1 MEAILNDKE
10 FLEILIKKFPEDEK
24 THLKQEYDKLTN
36 KHQKVDFLYTI
47 SEFIDYDY
55 KSCMEILKR
64 NFFA

>member
-10 FLEILIKKFPEDEK
+10 FLEILIKKFPEYEK
-24 THLKQEYDKLTN
+24 THLREEYNKLTN

-64 NFFA
+64 NFFS

>member
-10 FLEILIKKFPEDEK
+10 FLEILINKFPEYEK
-24 THLKQEYDKLTN
+24 THLREEYNKLTN

-55 KSCMEILKR
+55 KSCMEVLKR
-64 NFFA
+64 NFFT